1 MMLAAAIKSSGANCQ
16 DFNLSYSTVR
26 RKRLIVRKE
35 GAESVKSQWRK
46 PSHPIVH
53 WDSKMIKYLGG
64 KQEERIAILV
74 SSPPKLL
81 GIPAIGSSTGVDQK
95 NAVISLLEKWELVD
109 EVVGLCY
116 DTTASNSGAH
126 QGACKLIENEI
137 GRPLLWLPCR
147 HHVSELHVKHA
158 AKAVTGETKSPND
171 LLFQRFKESF
181 PTISKE
187 NIKLWQWPKDKD
199 SFLARQAN
207 EVRNWTK
214 IAIEQDTFPRE
225 DYRELCQLIALF
237 LGTERSSRFQIRKP
251 GAVHHARFMA
261 KSIYYIKIF
270 ILSSNFKMSPVEKKM
285 FNEWPYLLGCFMES
299 TFCNLL
305 FYVQLHLL

>member
-1 MMLAAAIKSSGANCQ
+1 MEVQLAWIKRTP
-16 DFNLSYSTVR
+16 SYLFKK
-26 RKRLIVRKE
+26 KR
-35 GAESVKSQWRK
+35 
-46 PSHPIVH
+46 
-53 WDSKMIKYLGG
+53 
-64 KQEERIAILV
+64 
-74 SSPPKLL
+74 
-81 GIPAIGSSTGVDQK
+81 
-95 NAVISLLEKWELVD
+95 ELFD

-225 DYRELCQLIALF
+225 DYQELCQLIALF
-237 LGTERSSRFQIRKP
+237 FRDRTLKSLPDQKAWSCSSCPIH
-251 GAVHHARFMA
+251 G
-261 KSIYYIKIF
+261 KI
-270 ILSSNFKMSPVEKKM
+270 
-285 FNEWPYLLGCFMES
+285 
-299 TFCNLL
+299 NLL
-305 FYVQLHLL
+305 YKNFHIVIELQNVPS